1 MQFIYT
7 CTHSAFFPVH
17 ESLSQNHSFHL
28 CLSLCLLVP
37 HSFIQYLSITCGV
50 PDTVP
55 SSGNNTCSSISASLS
70 GLPSICHPLSVT
82 DVPSLSCWFVPT
94 QLIKML
100 QSFSSSPFFCHL
112 TFPLLHQAYKELLS
126 VPEVPSFLQNPHSL
140 GPTLLALALPKS
152 LHYTL

>member
-1 MQFIYT
+1 M
-7 CTHSAFFPVH
+7 
-17 ESLSQNHSFHL
+17 
-28 CLSLCLLVP
+28 
-37 HSFIQYLSITCGV
+37 

-55 SSGNNTCSSISASLS
+55 SSGNNICSSFNASLS
-70 GLPSICHPLSVT
+70 GLPPICHPLPVT

-112 TFPLLHQAYKELLS
+112 TFRLLYQASKELPT

-152 LHYTL
+152 LHYTLWAHTMLGLSAALDSLVPPAFWKPSLCLWPYSLGFVDSWMFFLCLL